1 MLSEALSEVCLDL
14 FGRVWIC
21 LDLLGFYVGTCL
33 DLLGPI
39 WICLDFMLGP
49 VWTCL
54 DLFGFYVGTCL
65 DLLGPIWTCL
75 DFMFGTVWT
84 CLDLC
89 WPVWTCV
96 DVAKVSLNLY
106 KLLSDFFGI
115 CNFFVGLGS
124 VWTFLDSF
132 GFYDET
138 CLDLTSNFM
147 FWTSNLFSDA
157 PKIFGR
163 PHPKKLD
170 VRKTDIQIFL
180 TSKLFFGRPK
190 NLFGRPKKWTSNIFW
205 RPFFSDIPK
214 NVLDVP
220 QKMLDVRKKMDIK
233 SAFGYWTPHG

>member
-1 MLSEALSEVCLDL
+1 MKLLRCCLRRCLRTTQVCLDL

-96 DVAKVSLNLY
+96 DVAKVSLNLC

-124 VWTFLDSF
+124 VWTFL
-132 GFYDET
+132 GFV
-138 CLDLTSNFM
+138 CILWWDLSG
-147 FWTSNLFSDA
+147 SDVQ
-157 PKIFGR
+157 FYV
-163 PHPKKLD
+163 LD
-170 VRKTDIQIFL
+170 VQFF
-180 TSKLFFGRPK
+180 FFGRPK
-190 NLFGRPKKWTSNIFW
+190 NFWTS
-205 RPFFSDIPK
+205 P
-214 NVLDVP
+214 P
-220 QKMLDVRKKMDIK
+220 QKIGSTWFLTPSYQVKPILSTNK
-233 SAFGYWTPHG
+233 SSMSN